1 MVSHCSKRICVSLFT
16 TKLAEGDAATDT
28 NTLVFK
34 MDVTGEAPPAAED
47 GAPLRRF
54 HHVYSSDFQWVPQGE
69 QEDRYASKAPAP
81 VHSDILLAKLQPGQ
95 RIAVEMHAVK
105 GVGKDH
111 AKFSPVATASY
122 RLLPAVKLLQPVYDE
137 DAQELAARSKVF
149 DAVPCTDG
157 SGHKLMAKVAR
168 PRLCN
173 MSREIIR
180 DPKFAD
186 KVHISRVADH
196 FICKCSSHVPAAI
209 FTRQISLC
217 LANSQFPLRQQAH

>member
-1 MVSHCSKRICVSLFT
+1 
-16 TKLAEGDAATDT
+16 
-28 NTLVFK
+28 

-69 QEDRYASKAPAP
+69 QGERYAAAPPAP

-122 RLLPAVKLLQPVYDE
+122 RLLPAVKLLQPVYDD
-137 DAQELAARSKVF
+137 DAEELAARSKVF

-157 SGHKLMAKVAR
+157 SGHKLQAVPVR

-173 MSREIIR
+173 MSREILR

-186 KVHISRVADH
+186 KVHISRVSDH
-196 FICKCSSHVPAAI
+196 FICTSPCSAPCHCV
-209 FTRQISLC
+209 
-217 LANSQFPLRQQAH
+217 LRCRPESMPITPPCAVCSFCGNDWCFEAP